1 MSIILRPYQ
10 DEIINKARDLMSK
23 GRRRILIQ
31 APTGSGKTALTAH
44 MMKTAASKGM
54 TSWFMVHRRELIKQ
68 SAATF
73 SKVGIDFG
81 VAANGFYFD
90 TKPMTHICSVQ
101 SMKSRAHKLKQPKLI
116 IWDECFVFG
125 TDVDGVPIQDR
136 RVGDVVRSVDEST
149 GLLVCNKVTNIF
161 KSNAPSKLY
170 RMTCGA
176 YSIVGTYSHPV
187 FVKGSGWINLG
198 DIKNGDYIYMH
209 RLQNGKRNKDKWCK
223 EVPALL
229 SKINV
234 FKEHDRV
241 PGKNEKKQPDE
252 NIQCSTKGFKHV
264 KENKS
269 QANHPWRKRN
279 RTNSLSKKISGFFG
293 SWVGHGVR
301 CCNKNLSWVWPF
313 DSLQNRHSK
322 QTENDCNRGGW
333 QLSLFF
339 KKKRTG
345 QEKGNVFE
353 ISRVD
358 SVEVYK
364 QGIDS
369 KYDELCPD
377 GFVYNLEVENT
388 HTYFANNILVHNCH
402 HIGAA
407 TWERIFLENPQAF
420 HIGLTA
426 TPCRLDGKG
435 LSEFYDEMILG
446 PSTSWLIENKFL
458 APFKYFAPKNIDTSK
473 LHTSMGDYVKSEV
486 NELVTDKKI
495 IGDAVSEYNKYC
507 KDKRAVVFC
516 ASVNHSLYI
525 RDEFLKHG
533 IPCAHL
539 DGEHDSNYRDQVLS
553 KFTSGEIKVLC
564 NVDLFG
570 EGFDLPAIDAVI
582 MLRPTQSLGLYLQQ
596 VGRSLRTFPGKEHA
610 IILDHVGNWQRHGLP
625 DDEREWS
632 LAGVNR
638 KKKDESE
645 KKIKIC
651 SNCFAAV
658 EYFPCSNC
666 GQSPDPK
673 KRGEIEQ
680 EDGELQEVSRD
691 QARKD
696 FRKQQGRAQ
705 TLQDLIE
712 LGRSRGY
719 KRPEFW
725 AKAVFNGRRNRI

>member
-10 DEIINKARDLMSK
+10 DEIISKARELMSK

-73 SKVGIDFG
+73 SNVGIDFG
-81 VAANGFYFD
+81 VAANGFHFD

-101 SMKSRAHKLKQPKLI
+101 SMKSRAPHLKRPSLI
-116 IWDECFVFG
+116 IWDE
-125 TDVDGVPIQDR
+125 T
-136 RVGDVVRSVDEST
+136 
-149 GLLVCNKVTNIF
+149 
-161 KSNAPSKLY
+161 
-170 RMTCGA
+170 
-176 YSIVGTYSHPV
+176 
-187 FVKGSGWINLG
+187 
-198 DIKNGDYIYMH
+198 
-209 RLQNGKRNKDKWCK
+209 
-223 EVPALL
+223 
-229 SKINV
+229 
-234 FKEHDRV
+234 
-241 PGKNEKKQPDE
+241 
-252 NIQCSTKGFKHV
+252 
-264 KENKS
+264 
-269 QANHPWRKRN
+269 
-279 RTNSLSKKISGFFG
+279 
-293 SWVGHGVR
+293 
-301 CCNKNLSWVWPF
+301 
-313 DSLQNRHSK
+313 
-322 QTENDCNRGGW
+322 
-333 QLSLFF
+333 
-339 KKKRTG
+339 
-345 QEKGNVFE
+345 
-353 ISRVD
+353 
-358 SVEVYK
+358 
-364 QGIDS
+364 
-369 KYDELCPD
+369 
-377 GFVYNLEVENT
+377 
-388 HTYFANNILVHNCH
+388 H

-458 APFKYFAPKNIDTSK
+458 APFKYFAPKNIDTTK

-533 IPCAHL
+533 IQCAHL
-539 DGEHDSNYRDQVLS
+539 DGEHDHSYRDQVLN

-582 MLRPTQSLGLYLQQ
+582 MLRPTQSLGLFLQQ
-596 VGRSLRTFPGKEHA
+596 VGRGLRTFPGKDHA

-651 SNCFAAV
+651 AGCFAAV

-666 GQSPDPK
+666 GQSPEPK